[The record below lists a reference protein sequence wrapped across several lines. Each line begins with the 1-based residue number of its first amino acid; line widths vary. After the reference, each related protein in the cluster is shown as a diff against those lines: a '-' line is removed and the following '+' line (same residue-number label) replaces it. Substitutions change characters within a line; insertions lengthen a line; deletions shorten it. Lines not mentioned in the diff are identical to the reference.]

1 MARFHI
7 NPATG
12 QAGECD
18 AVAGKCPF
26 GGEHFDSAAEARQ
39 SYEKAN
45 DSFGE
50 GLEKAPSATASA
62 TATATAPEAKA
73 TLKPETLTKAQTF
86 AETLS
91 NLRANSP
98 EFFEAVETVDSIGL
112 ADKDRLKA
120 LSAGLMKRSLAS
132 GLTNNSPQ
140 DKLAM
145 DLSSLRVMVEE
156 LDPNAKPEGFMGALR
171 NAFGGSRN
179 MKAYFRKF
187 ESSGAQLQ
195 AIVEALDSG
204 KDALVKDNINIKEER
219 AKMWDTIQSLEAT
232 DKELTEMT
240 EEINKSIA
248 SMETSDPET
257 AELYRTEVLVPIQRK
272 HQDILTEIGVAK
284 LGYQSLDMIRKD
296 NVSLMQTVDRTTST
310 TMSALQ
316 IAITQSQ
323 ALDSQRRVIEQT
335 KGVQDMASGLIARS
349 AADLRSQSATINQS
363 MNDPVV
369 ATESIKSAFADLYA
383 TMDEAAATKAKA
395 SEQMAKTIQT
405 LKEEAAKAEQY
416 MSKDN

>member
-7 NPATG
+7 NPSTG

-18 AVAGKCPF
+18 AIAGKCPF
-26 GGEHFDSAAEARQ
+26 GGEHFDTAGQAREA
-39 SYEKAN
+39 YERTN
-45 DSFGE
+45 ESFGE
-50 GLEKAPSATASA
+50 ALEKPSKGSA
-62 TATATAPEAKA
+62 TATATAPEAEVKLSPA
-73 TLKPETLTKAQTF
+73 TLTKAQNF
-86 AETLS
+86 AEKLS
-91 NLRANSP
+91 SLRANSP
-98 EFFEAVETVDSIGL
+98 EFFEQIETVDAIGL

-120 LSAGLMKRSLAS
+120 LSSGLMKRSLAS
-132 GLTNNSPQ
+132 GLTNSSPQ
-140 DKLAM
+140 DRLAM
-145 DLSSLRVMVEE
+145 DLSQLRVMVED
-156 LDPNAKPEGFMGALR
+156 LDPNAKPEGILGALR
-171 NAFGGSRN
+171 GAFGGTN
-179 MKAYFRKF
+179 KMKAYFRKF

-204 KDALVKDNINIKEER
+204 KDALVRDNINIKEER
-219 AKMWDTIQSLEAT
+219 KKMWDTLQNLEAT

-240 EEINKSIA
+240 NEINKSID
-248 SMETSDPET
+248 SMATSDPET
-257 AELYRTEVLVPIQRK
+257 AELYRSEVLVPIQRK
-272 HQDILTEIGVAK
+272 HQDILTEISVAK

-349 AADLRSQSATINQS
+349 AADLRAQSAVINQS

-369 ATESIKSAFADLYA
+369 ATESIKSAFANLYA

-395 SEQMAKTIQT
+395 SVEMAKTIAT
-405 LKEEAAKAEQY
+405 LKEEAARAEQY